1 MPIRVLDTAPDAPI
15 RGRIMATGIALR
27 TVFPAPAAEPLSAT
41 SWGIAMT
48 VSPADFAFRI
58 NVSIARLIPRYQ
70 QVFRKN
76 VPCLILAG

>member
-1 MPIRVLDTAPDAPI
+1 
-15 RGRIMATGIALR
+15 MATGIALR

-70 QVFRKN
+70 QVSSKGRTLFDIGG
-76 VPCLILAG
+76 LISVGR